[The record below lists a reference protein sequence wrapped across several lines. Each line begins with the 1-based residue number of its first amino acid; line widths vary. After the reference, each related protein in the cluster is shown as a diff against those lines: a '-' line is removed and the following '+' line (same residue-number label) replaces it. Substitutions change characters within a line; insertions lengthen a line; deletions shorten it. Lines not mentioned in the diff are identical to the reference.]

1 MQEENISF
9 YYTSIFMEDQQS
21 INTMVLEY
29 NIYFQIKMY
38 ILVYWKLFIFLKKE
52 KIQNTFSLEFVN

>member
-38 ILVYWKLFIFLKKE
+38 ILVYWKLFI
-52 KIQNTFSLEFVN
+52 